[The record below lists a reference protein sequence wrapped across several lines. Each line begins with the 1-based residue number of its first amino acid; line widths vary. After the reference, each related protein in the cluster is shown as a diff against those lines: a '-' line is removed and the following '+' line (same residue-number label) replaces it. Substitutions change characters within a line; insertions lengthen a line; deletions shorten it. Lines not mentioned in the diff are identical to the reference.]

1 MPSKLYF
8 TKPAPDF
15 ILRDQLDRP
24 TSLSMFK
31 GKWVVL
37 YFYPKDNTP
46 GCTMEA
52 QDFSENSKA
61 FQHLHAIILGI
72 SPDSSQSHHSFCK
85 KFDLTITLLSDEE
98 KKVLKEYEVWETKK
112 FMGREYLGVVRTT
125 FLIDPA
131 GRIAHI
137 WPSVKVKGHAVEVL
151 KKIRE
156 LQSQRF

>member
-1 MPSKLYF
+1 MKEKLYF

-37 YFYPKDNTP
+37 YFYPRDNTP

-61 FQHLHAIILGI
+61 FQHLNAAIIGV
-72 SPDSSQSHHSFCK
+72 SPDSTKSHQSFCQR
-85 KFDLTITLLSDEE
+85 FDVSLVLLSDEE

-112 FMGREYLGVVRTT
+112 FMGREYDGTFRTS
-125 FLIDPA
+125 FLINPE
-131 GRIAHI
+131 GKIAHI
-137 WPSVKVKGHAVEVL
+137 FEKVKPETHAAEVL
-151 KKIRE
+151 SFFAK
-156 LQSQRF
+156 